1 MITGVGEDGTV
12 LLTISVTASAAMPT
26 ASDLGFL
33 LHKHPGRAQSTEVFG
48 GTAHVLWP
56 QADERSATAA
66 LLLDVDTAALQRSRG
81 RGQTP
86 EGFALADHV
95 NDRPYAASSLLAVA
109 LGKVFRTALAGRCD
123 ARPEL
128 AGAPLPLEVHVPSLV
143 SRGGP
148 ALVHQLFAP
157 LGWDVD
163 AVAQP
168 LDPEVPAWG
177 DSRVVDARLRGTLRL
192 ADALAQLYVLL
203 PVLDDAKHYWVS
215 ADEVDKLVRAGGDW
229 LPAHPERELVMT
241 RYLRHQ
247 RSLVRDAVARLDD
260 VEGLPLDDG
269 SDSNAVP
276 PPDDHGVDEASPQE
290 THPEVRDR
298 RSAVHDRRPE
308 VRDHAERSAQRA
320 TPLAV
325 LRREAVLAVLR
336 EAGAASVVDLGCGEG
351 GLVRE
356 LLRDPRFT
364 RVVGA
369 DVSARELEKA
379 ARRIG
384 AGSTTGSLPDTVAA
398 RLELLQTSAT
408 YRDERLAGVDAVTL
422 VEVVEHLDPPRLP
435 ALERSVFAHARPR
448 TVVVTTPNAEHNVRY
463 PGLAPGSFRHPDHRF
478 EWTRAELAAWARQ
491 VGERH
496 GYAVVLR
503 PVGDDDAEVGPPTQM
518 AVFTRRETSET
529 SETAGTSEGAA

>member
-1 MITGVGEDGTV
+1 M
-12 LLTISVTASAAMPT
+12 LLTISVAASPVMPV
-26 ASDLGFL
+26 ARDLGFL
-33 LHKHPGRAQSTEVFG
+33 LHKHPDRAQSSEVFG

-56 QADERSATAA
+56 EAGEERATAA
-66 LLLDVDTAALQRSRG
+66 LLLDVDTAALQRGRS

-123 ARPEL
+123 ARPDLPGE
-128 AGAPLPLEVHVPSLV
+128 ALPLEVRVPSLV
-143 SRGGP
+143 SRGGAP
-148 ALVHQLFAP
+148 MVQRLFAP

-163 AVAQP
+163 ARPQP
-168 LDPEVPAWG
+168 LDPQVPGWG
-177 DSRVVDARLRGTLRL
+177 DSRVVDVHLRGTVRL

-229 LPAHPERELVMT
+229 LPAHPDRELVMT

-260 VEGLPLDDG
+260 VEDIPSPTLL
-269 SDSNAVP
+269 AE
-276 PPDDHGVDEASPQE
+276 EAAE
-290 THPEVRDR
+290 E
-298 RSAVHDRRPE
+298 RP
-308 VRDHAERSAQRA
+308 

-325 LRREAVLAVLR
+325 LRREAVLGVLR

-369 DVSARELEKA
+369 DVSARELERA

-384 AGSTTGSLPDTVAA
+384 TDRLPDTVAA

-408 YRDERLAGVDAVTL
+408 YRDDRLAGVDAVTL

-463 PGLAPGSFRHPDHRF
+463 PALAAGDFRHPDHRF
-478 EWTRAELAAWARQ
+478 EWTRAEFAAWASE
-491 VGERH
+491 VAERR
-496 GYAVVLR
+496 GYAVVVE
-503 PVGDDDAEVGPPTQM
+503 PVGQDDDEVGPPTQM
-518 AVFTRRETSET
+518 AVFTRRDGSE
-529 SETAGTSEGAA
+529 EAA

>member
-1 MITGVGEDGTV
+1 V
-12 LLTISVTASAAMPT
+12 LLTISAEASPAMPT

-33 LHKHPGRAQSTEVFG
+33 LHKHPDRAQSTEVFG

-56 QADERSATAA
+56 EADGHRATAA

-81 RGQTP
+81 RRETP
-86 EGFALADHV
+86 EAFALADHV
-95 NDRPYAASSLLAVA
+95 NDRPYVASSLLAVA

-128 AGAPLPLEVHVPSLV
+128 PGAALPLEVGVPSLV
-143 SRGGP
+143 SRGGA
-148 ALVHQLFAP
+148 ALVERLFSP
-157 LGWDVD
+157 LGWDVE
-163 AVAQP
+163 ARTQP
-168 LDPEVPAWG
+168 LDPLVPAWG
-177 DSRVVDARLRGTLRL
+177 ESRVVGVRLRGTLRL

-229 LPAHPERELVMT
+229 LPAHPDRELVMT

-260 VEGLPLDDG
+260 TEGLPLDDTETG
-269 SDSNAVP
+269 GPATT
-276 PPDDHGVDEASPQE
+276 DDGR
-290 THPEVRDR
+290 T
-298 RSAVHDRRPE
+298 
-308 VRDHAERSAQRA
+308 

-356 LLRDPRFT
+356 LLRDPHLT

-369 DVSARELEKA
+369 DVSARELDRA

-384 AGSTTGSLPDTVAA
+384 TDRLPDTVAA

-408 YRDERLAGVDAVTL
+408 YRDDRLAGVDAVVL

-463 PGLAPGSFRHPDHRF
+463 PGLAAGAFRHPDHRF
-478 EWTRAELAAWARQ
+478 EWTRAEFAAWASQ
-491 VGERH
+491 VAERR
-496 GYAVVLR
+496 GYAVVVR
-503 PVGDDDAEVGPPTQM
+503 PVGQDDDEVGPPTQM
-518 AVFTRRETSET
+518 AVFTRRETSE
-529 SETAGTSEGAA
+529 GAA

>member
-1 MITGVGEDGTV
+1 M
-12 LLTISVTASAAMPT
+12 LLTITAEASTAMPT

-33 LHKHPGRAQSTEVFG
+33 LHKHPDRAQATEVFG

-56 QADERSATAA
+56 EAGADRATAA

-81 RGQTP
+81 QGRTP
-86 EGFALADHV
+86 EHFALADHV

-109 LGKVFRTALAGRCD
+109 LGKTFRTALAGRCD
-123 ARPEL
+123 ARPDL
-128 AGAPLPLEVHVPSLV
+128 PGTALPLEVHVPSLV
-143 SRGGP
+143 SRGGA
-148 ALVHQLFAP
+148 ALVRRLFEP

-163 AVAQP
+163 AAAQP
-168 LDPEVPAWG
+168 LDPEVPEWG
-177 DSRVVDARLRGTLRL
+177 ESRVVDVRLRGELRL
-192 ADALAQLYVLL
+192 ADALSQLYVLL

-215 ADEVDKLVRAGGDW
+215 ADEVEKLVRAGGDW
-229 LPAHPERELVMT
+229 LPAHPDRELVMT

-260 VEGLPLDDG
+260 VEGLPSPADDDASREAG
-269 SDSNAVP
+269 S
-276 PPDDHGVDEASPQE
+276 PDQG
-290 THPEVRDR
+290 
-298 RSAVHDRRPE
+298 
-308 VRDHAERSAQRA
+308 RA

-369 DVSARELEKA
+369 DVSARELERA

-384 AGSTTGSLPDTVAA
+384 TDRLPDTVAA

-408 YRDERLAGVDAVTL
+408 YRDERLSGVDAVTL

-435 ALERSVFAHARPR
+435 ALERSVFAHTRPR

-463 PGLAPGSFRHPDHRF
+463 PGLAPGAFRHPDHRF
-478 EWTRAELAAWARQ
+478 EWTRSELTAWAEG
-491 VGERH
+491 VAERR
-496 GYAVVLR
+496 GYTVVVR

-518 AVFTRRETSET
+518 AVFTRRESNET
-529 SETAGTSEGAA
+529 NRATGTSEGAA

>member
-1 MITGVGEDGTV
+1 MITGRGEDGRV
-12 LLTISVTASAAMPT
+12 LLTISAEASPAMPT

-33 LHKHPGRAQSTEVFG
+33 LHKHPDRAQSTEVFG

-56 QADERSATAA
+56 AADEHRATAA

-81 RGQTP
+81 RRETP

-95 NDRPYAASSLLAVA
+95 NDRGYVASSLLAVA

-128 AGAPLPLEVHVPSLV
+128 AGAALPLEVHVPSLV
-143 SRGGP
+143 SRGGA
-148 ALVHQLFAP
+148 ALVERLFAP
-157 LGWDVD
+157 LGWDVE
-163 AVAQP
+163 ARTEP
-168 LDPEVPAWG
+168 LDPLVPAWG
-177 DSRVVDARLRGTLRL
+177 DSRVVDVRLRGTLRL
-192 ADALAQLYVLL
+192 ADTLAQLYVLL

-229 LPAHPERELVMT
+229 LPAHPDRELVMT

-260 VEGLPLDDG
+260 VEGLPLDDTETG
-269 SDSNAVP
+269 GPATT
-276 PPDDHGVDEASPQE
+276 DDE
-290 THPEVRDR
+290 
-298 RSAVHDRRPE
+298 RP
-308 VRDHAERSAQRA
+308 

-369 DVSARELEKA
+369 DVSSRELDRA

-384 AGSTTGSLPDTVAA
+384 TDRLPDTVAA

-408 YRDERLAGVDAVTL
+408 YRDDRLAGVDAVVL

-448 TVVVTTPNAEHNVRY
+448 TAVVTTPNAEHNARY
-463 PGLAPGSFRHPDHRF
+463 PGLAAGAFRHPDHRF
-478 EWTRAELAAWARQ
+478 EWSRAEFSAWASE
-491 VGERH
+491 VAERH
-496 GYAVVLR
+496 GYVVVVR
-503 PVGDDDAEVGPPTQM
+503 PVGQDDDEVGPPTQM
-518 AVFTRRETSET
+518 AVFTRRETSE
-529 SETAGTSEGAA
+529 EVA

>member
-1 MITGVGEDGTV
+1 M
-12 LLTISVTASAAMPT
+12 LLTITVTASPAMPV
-26 ASDLGFL
+26 ARDLGFL
-33 LHKHPGRAQSTEVFG
+33 LHKHPDRAQSSEVFG

-56 QADERSATAA
+56 EADEARATAA

-81 RGQTP
+81 RRETP

-95 NDRPYAASSLLAVA
+95 NDRPYAASSLLSVA

-128 AGAPLPLEVHVPSLV
+128 PGEPFPLEVHVPSLV
-143 SRGGP
+143 SRGGA
-148 ALVHQLFAP
+148 ALVRRLFEP
-157 LGWDVD
+157 LGWDVE
-163 AVAQP
+163 ARTEP
-168 LDPEVPAWG
+168 LDPQVPEWG
-177 DSRVVDARLRGTLRL
+177 ESRVVDVHLRGTLRL
-192 ADALAQLYVLL
+192 ADALGQLYVLL

-215 ADEVDKLVRAGGDW
+215 FDEVDKLVRAGGDW
-229 LPAHPERELVMT
+229 LPSHPDRELVMT

-260 VEGLPLDDG
+260 VEGLPCPALVDDT
-269 SDSNAVP
+269 AA
-276 PPDDHGVDEASPQE
+276 AS
-290 THPEVRDR
+290 TTAGAGR
-298 RSAVHDRRPE
+298 
-308 VRDHAERSAQRA
+308 AE
-320 TPLAV
+320 PLAV

-369 DVSARELEKA
+369 DVSARELDKA

-384 AGSTTGSLPDTVAA
+384 TDRLPDTVAA

-463 PGLAPGSFRHPDHRF
+463 PALAAGAFRHPDHRF
-478 EWTRAELAAWARQ
+478 EWTRSEFAAWASE
-491 VGERH
+491 VAGRH
-496 GYAVVLR
+496 GYVVVVS
-503 PVGDDDAEVGPPTQM
+503 PVGQDDGEVGPPTQM
-518 AVFTRRETSET
+518 AVFTRRETSDVT
-529 SETAGTSEGAA
+529 EGAA

>member
-1 MITGVGEDGTV
+1 M
-12 LLTISVTASAAMPT
+12 LLTISAAASPAMPT

-33 LHKHPGRAQSTEVFG
+33 LHKHPDRAQSTEVFG

-56 QADERSATAA
+56 QADEQRATAA

-81 RGQTP
+81 RGSTP

-128 AGAPLPLEVHVPSLV
+128 PGAALPLEVHVPSLV
-143 SRGGP
+143 SRGGA
-148 ALVHQLFAP
+148 ALVRRLFEP
-157 LGWDVD
+157 LGWEVD
-163 AVAQP
+163 AAAQP
-168 LDPEVPAWG
+168 LDPHVPAWG
-177 DSRVVDARLRGTLRL
+177 DSRVVDTRLRGTLRL
-192 ADALAQLYVLL
+192 ADALSQLYVLL

-229 LPAHPERELVMT
+229 LPTHPDRDLVMT

-260 VEGLPLDDG
+260 VEGLPLDTGDG
-269 SDSNAVP
+269 AADKPTATATAT
-276 PPDDHGVDEASPQE
+276 GAG
-290 THPEVRDR
+290 
-298 RSAVHDRRPE
+298 RP
-308 VRDHAERSAQRA
+308 A
-320 TPLAV
+320 PLAV

-369 DVSARELEKA
+369 DVSARELDRA

-384 AGSTTGSLPDTVAA
+384 TDRLPDTVAA

-435 ALERSVFAHARPR
+435 ALERSVFLHARPR

-463 PGLAPGSFRHPDHRF
+463 PGLAAGAFRHPDHRF
-478 EWTRAELAAWARQ
+478 EWTRAELAAWAEQ
-491 VGERH
+491 VAERH
-496 GYAVVLR
+496 GYAVDLR

-518 AVFTRRETSET
+518 AVFTRIEE
-529 SETAGTSEGAA
+529 AA

>member
-1 MITGVGEDGTV
+1 M
-12 LLTISVTASAAMPT
+12 LLTISLVASPAVPVAR
-26 ASDLGFL
+26 DLGFL
-33 LHKHPGRAQSTEVFG
+33 LHKHPDRAQSSEVFG

-56 QADERSATAA
+56 EAGEERATAA
-66 LLLDVDTAALQRSRG
+66 LLLDVDTAALQRGRG
-81 RGQTP
+81 RGQAP

-95 NDRPYAASSLLAVA
+95 NDRPYVASSLLAVA

-128 AGAPLPLEVHVPSLV
+128 PGQPLPLEVHVPSLV
-143 SRGGP
+143 SRGGAP
-148 ALVHQLFAP
+148 LVQRLFAP
-157 LGWDVD
+157 LGWDVE
-163 AVAQP
+163 AAAQP
-168 LDPEVPAWG
+168 LDPQVPQWG
-177 DSRVVDARLRGTLRL
+177 ASRVVDTRLRGTLRL
-192 ADALAQLYVLL
+192 ADALSQLYVLL

-229 LPAHPERELVMT
+229 LPAHPERDLVMT

-260 VEGLPLDDG
+260 VEGIPSPALVDDATPAAIEEEG
-269 SDSNAVP
+269 AGDST
-276 PPDDHGVDEASPQE
+276 E
-290 THPEVRDR
+290 
-298 RSAVHDRRPE
+298 
-308 VRDHAERSAQRA
+308 RA

-325 LRREAVLAVLR
+325 LRREAVLAALR

-369 DVSARELEKA
+369 DVSARELERA

-384 AGSTTGSLPDTVAA
+384 TDRLPDSVAA
-398 RLELLQTSAT
+398 RLQLLQTSAT
-408 YRDERLAGVDAVTL
+408 YRDDRLADVDAVTL

-463 PGLAPGSFRHPDHRF
+463 PALAAGAFRHPDHRF
-478 EWTRAELAAWARQ
+478 EWTRAEFAAWASE
-491 VGERH
+491 VAERR
-496 GYAVVLR
+496 GYAVVVR
-503 PVGDDDAEVGPPTQM
+503 PVGIDDDEVGPPTQM
-518 AVFTRRETSET
+518 AVFTRRDST
-529 SETAGTSEGAA
+529 EGAA

>member
-1 MITGVGEDGTV
+1 M
-12 LLTISVTASAAMPT
+12 LLTITATASPAMPV
-26 ASDLGFL
+26 ARDLGFL
-33 LHKHPGRAQSTEVFG
+33 LHKHPDRAQSSEVFG

-56 QADERSATAA
+56 EAGDERATAV

-81 RGQTP
+81 RRETP

-128 AGAPLPLEVHVPSLV
+128 PAQPLPLEVHVPSLV
-143 SRGGP
+143 SRGGA
-148 ALVHQLFAP
+148 ALVRQLFEP

-163 AVAQP
+163 AAAQP
-168 LDPEVPAWG
+168 LDPQVPEWG
-177 DSRVVDARLRGTLRL
+177 ESLVVDVHLRGTLRL
-192 ADALAQLYVLL
+192 ADALSQLYVLL

-215 ADEVDKLVRAGGDW
+215 TDEVDKLVRAGGDW
-229 LPAHPERELVMT
+229 LPAHPDRELVMT

-260 VEGLPLDDG
+260 VEGLPLDDPSSTIKEALHTDPCTTSLIVEG
-269 SDSNAVP
+269 
-276 PPDDHGVDEASPQE
+276 GVEGVGANE
-290 THPEVRDR
+290 EK
-298 RSAVHDRRPE
+298 
-308 VRDHAERSAQRA
+308 A

-336 EAGAASVVDLGCGEG
+336 EAGATSVVDLGCGEG
-351 GLVRE
+351 ALVRE

-384 AGSTTGSLPDTVAA
+384 AGSTTGNLPDSVAA

-408 YRDERLAGVDAVTL
+408 YRDDRLAGVDAVTL

-463 PGLAPGSFRHPDHRF
+463 PALAAGAFRHPDHRF
-478 EWTRAELAAWARQ
+478 EWTRAEFAAWASD
-491 VGERH
+491 VAERR
-496 GYAVVLR
+496 GYVVVIK
-503 PVGDDDAEVGPPTQM
+503 PVGQDDDEVGPPTQM
-518 AVFTRRETSET
+518 AVFTRRDAKEE
-529 SETAGTSEGAA
+529 AA